1 MRWYEYK
8 MEADDLHAPDDLK
21 ARLLAM
27 ADTLPEEEKNR
38 PMMPAPESAAPQP
51 VPQSSPNK
59 KKKLI
64 HFPLKQVGALAAC
77 LAVCVVGYGALSTN
91 SVASLLWAKSSNVSE
106 ATASS
111 SAPAMTRAAVNT
123 AGGAEAAAYDYSTDT
138 LSFGSDAGTAVLSAD
153 DAAAAE
159 GSRSTDNAKIIYT
172 ASLTLESKDYDAA
185 RTALDAALTEA
196 DGYLDSSSE
205 YTDSTDSSR
214 SLSLT
219 LRVPQDNYKSF
230 LEAAASVGSVTY
242 ENQQAE
248 DVTTQYMDV
257 EARLSNLEAQRTR
270 LQELQAQATSL
281 SDLIEIESSLSDVQS
296 QIESW
301 QSQLNWY
308 SNQVECCTVYI
319 TLNEVQTYSPTSENF
334 LARLTSAFGNGW
346 TAFVGALQQA
356 LVSLVYAWPV
366 VVLAVAAVTAF
377 LFHRKNKKKKQ

>member
-51 VPQSSPNK
+51 VLQPSPK

-64 HFPLKQVGALAAC
+64 RFPLKQVGTLAAC

-91 SVASLLWAKSSNVSE
+91 SLLWAKSSNVSE

-123 AGGAEAAAYDYSTDT
+123 ASGAEAAAYDYSADT
-138 LSFGSDAGTAVLSAD
+138 LSLGSDAGAAVLSAD

-159 GSRSTDNAKIIYT
+159 GSRSTDSAKIIYT

-230 LEAAASVGSVTY
+230 LEAAAAVGSVTY

-281 SDLIEIESSLSDVQS
+281 SDLIEIESSLSDAQS